1 MDPQNTSNYQLG
13 IICDGKNYKRT
24 KTARD
29 REIVQNNVLKAL
41 GWDICR
47 IWTMDWWE
55 KPDEVIATL
64 RRRISQHADSNQEN
78 EEETV
83 RTEEQKDTAKPE
95 ILKAAYPAISK

>member
-1 MDPQNTSNYQLG
+1 MGHLPYMD
-13 IICDGKNYKRT
+13 DGL
-24 KTARD
+24 
-29 REIVQNNVLKAL
+29 V
-41 GWDICR
+41 G
-47 IWTMDWWE
+47 

-95 ILKAAYPAISK
+95 ILKAAYPAISKKQLAFSLAAAIKEDRYKNEKLCIRKLH